1 MYEWMGTSFTI
12 VFWEEVEQVIATTDL
27 THSEYI
33 YETEFL
39 WQKLFLPQQTIIL
52 YSISFNVPFFFFSPL
67 SSNPR

>member
-39 WQKLFLPQQTIIL
+39 
-52 YSISFNVPFFFFSPL
+52 
-67 SSNPR
+67 